1 MKRENPCFPLWGSRE
16 RRLSIIPAEPDSGI
30 FSFLHSFN
38 SSFLHYVKNP
48 GLEWT
53 DPGRKDKEKKTLS
66 QNSSEL
72 RGLAPDFKR
81 SEAVF

>member
-1 MKRENPCFPLWGSRE
+1 MHILPCHSE
-16 RRLSIIPAEPDSGI
+16 RSEES
-30 FSFLHSFN
+30 
-38 SSFLHYVKNP
+38 YVCHFQSKKP
-48 GLEWT
+48 PVLWT